1 MGVSVTDEQRQ
12 YVKTCMADAVALFP
26 LNENVC
32 KYIYLYISPI
42 FLLFSPFI
50 YRLLSP
56 YFALVFC
63 LIFAYFRLIM

>member
-32 KYIYLYISPI
+32 KYSP
-42 FLLFSPFI
+42 
-50 YRLLSP
+50 
-56 YFALVFC
+56 
-63 LIFAYFRLIM
+63 